1 MIDIFATFAT
11 QIVNLVAAGI
21 TLFTQAVAGIF
32 V

>member
-11 QIVNLVAAGI
+11 QIVNLVSVGI
-21 TLFTQAVAGIF
+21 TLFTAAVAGIF